1 MRTIFVSST
10 FKDMQA
16 ERDALRDI
24 CAPKINEEARRHGDE
39 IDFCDLRWGIN
50 TSEMSEE
57 ASSLKVLDVCFNQID
72 RCQPPFLILTGYRYG
87 WIPDRD
93 IVANAAKAHRLY
105 LEDLEKSVTALEI
118 EYGVCHLKQPT
129 LVYIR
134 NIVDDDI
141 PGIYD
146 YEDAYH
152 QKKLQELKNR
162 ILALGNTTVH
172 EYTVHMKDGVPCA
185 EDIRSFALQVTEHL
199 KAVMAKDWQA
209 YDQMSPF
216 ERLLRAHWD
225 YVQEKE
231 NLFSARQKDAEEC
244 LAILKNTDR
253 QVVICAGDSGSG
265 KSTLLSY
272 LAMALKK
279 ERHHV
284 LPIACGLTPEATD
297 AYHITEMIIA
307 DLCLLAREKSDL
319 AGSMPVSELLQKYRD
334 VLGKVP
340 ADGNVYV
347 LIDAVDQLFPDENRS
362 RMIFIPKRIPA
373 NVKFFITCTKDIKTD
388 YLSSLVLEDM
398 SEQDQLRVIDGYLDH
413 IRKELHGSVKQ
424 GILHN
429 SSAVLPLSI
438 SLMVQRLCIMDVT
451 DFDVINSSSLEPN
464 AAIADRQITLINE
477 MPADL
482 PSLSEYVFEEVGRRI
497 NQLFCEKVR
506 KYLAVSRF
514 GLRVSDLIRLCK
526 GNWSTLDFAHYINYL
541 NTDFIVRTDGRYD
554 FMHKSL
560 REGIL
565 QNTDFAQY
573 NDEIC
578 AYLKTLSLEDP
589 LKRSEYAWHLLKA
602 RKYEDLA
609 VFLEECDKA
618 RNYPLY
624 RSVAENFH
632 YQIIREGTEAV
643 SGLIRY
649 AQENDSY
656 KYACLNFVLYYLPM
670 HFEENREQS
679 ELVCDILEKTYDLL
693 QAKFDSLPQ
702 THQRAYIMKLCDQ
715 AIRYTPHD
723 IPLKRKY
730 AMIRLDY
737 CRKNINQTDFKDR
750 EILFDA
756 YYQAIWSLKNDKDKK
771 ILSEAL
777 KLAEEC
783 DRLLEEQAFCD
794 YLIEKN
800 NTLYS
805 NYYGSMGEVYL
816 RMDDPIK
823 WEEMYKRDLG
833 LRQKMYD
840 RNPSAYNHLL
850 LAGSYM
856 NMYSLLRGR
865 SAQDKQEAFRYA
877 EKAAKIYDSLDTGD
891 DSQFMEWKARVYN
904 DYAQLKMVSCD
915 SLSPEER
922 LDVTRRLLD
931 SFAVCRTGYRKYGL
945 SSFLRE
951 FSQIKEFIYINNLP
965 AMFRIDQETWELF
978 NDRIRAWTNEDV
990 VALKQKQTA
999 VNYRLRYETSELTAR
1014 AYLLD
1019 GQNEKAETLIRQV
1032 LDEIEP
1038 AWRQNAYSELKEPVQ
1053 ILYKMLFEAAG
1064 MKKNVYDRLGE
1075 NAKKSGSD
1083 AGFYSSLLKALQAA
1097 DQSVADVANA
1107 LPGKNR
1113 LVFVRDDPDRV
1124 KQAIQN
1130 AGMGLGLKE
1139 VIAWLDT
1146 TKKSLFKTVPGS
1158 IFILH
1163 KAFDSTYDYAKHLE
1177 YKNIREVQLV
1187 KKQLVFQMKNG
1198 KTITIDY
1205 DDPDGIVRGIVAGY
1219 QEKHRD

>member
-129 LVYIR
+129 LVYLR
-134 NIVDDDI
+134 NIAEDTV

-185 EDIRSFALQVTEHL
+185 EDIRAFALQVIEHL

-216 ERLLRAHWD
+216 ERLLQAHWD

-231 NLFSARQKDAEEC
+231 NLFSARRKDAEEC

-279 ERHHV
+279 EGHHV

-334 VLGKVP
+334 VLGKVT
-340 ADGNVYV
+340 AEGNVYV

-362 RMIFIPKRIPA
+362 KMIFIPKKIPA

-424 GILHN
+424 GIMHN
-429 SSAVLPLSI
+429 PSAGLPLSI
-438 SLMVQRLCIMDVT
+438 SLMVQRLCIMNVT
-451 DFDVINSSSLEPN
+451 DFDVINSSTLEPN
-464 AAIADRQITLINE
+464 AAIAERQITLINE

-497 NQLFCEKVR
+497 NRLFCEKVR
-506 KYLAVSRF
+506 KNLAVSRF
-514 GLRVSDLIRLCK
+514 GLRVSDLIALCK
-526 GNWSTLDFAHYINYL
+526 RNWSTLDFAHYINYL
-541 NTDFIVRTDGRYD
+541 NTDFIVRSDGRYD

-565 QNTDFAQY
+565 QNTDFAKY

-578 AYLKTLSLEDP
+578 AYLGTLSKEDP
-589 LKRSEYAWHLLKA
+589 LKRCEYVWHLLKA

-609 VFLEECDKA
+609 VFVKECSQSKDSELA
-618 RNYPLY
+618 

-632 YQIIREGTEAV
+632 YQIIREGTEATI
-643 SGLIRY
+643 GLISY
-649 AQENDSY
+649 VQENDQY
-656 KYACLNFVLYYLPM
+656 KYGLLNFVLYELPN
-670 HFEENREQS
+670 HFEENKEQS
-679 ELVCDILEKTYDLL
+679 ELVCEILDKTYELL
-693 QAKFDSLPQ
+693 QAKFDSLPE
-702 THQRAYIMKLCDQ
+702 THQRTYIMKLCKV
-715 AIRYTPHD
+715 AVRFTPHS

-730 AMIRLDY
+730 TKIQLDY
-737 CRKNINQTDFKDR
+737 CREKMDRADFKDR
-750 EILFDA
+750 EILFDT
-756 YYQAIWSLKNDKDKK
+756 YYQAIWALKNDSDKK
-771 ILSEAL
+771 VLSEAL
-777 KLAEEC
+777 KLADEC
-783 DRLLEEQAFCD
+783 DELLADEEFCD
-794 YLIEKN
+794 YLIEQN

-805 NYYGSMGEVYL
+805 NYYGSMGEVYM
-816 RMDDPIK
+816 RMDDDKK
-823 WEEMYKRDLG
+823 WKEMYRRDLA
-833 LRQKMYD
+833 LREKMYEK
-840 RNPSAYNHLL
+840 NPVPANRLL

-856 NMYSLLRGR
+856 NMYNLHKGR
-865 SAQDKQEAFRYA
+865 SAGDNRKAFEYIA
-877 EKAAKIYDSLDTGD
+877 KAAETFDMMSVGD
-891 DSQFMEWKARVYN
+891 DSEYLNWKVRAYN
-904 DYAQLKMVSCD
+904 DYAQMKMLTTESLTHED
-915 SLSPEER
+915 S

-931 SFAVCRTGYRKYGL
+931 SFSVCRMGYRKYGL
-945 SSFLRE
+945 SSFLTE
-951 FSQIKEFIYINNLP
+951 FFHIKDFVYRNNLP
-965 AMFRIDQETWELF
+965 ERFRDDEECRKLF
-978 NDRIRAWTNEDV
+978 NEKVSEWTNEDV

-999 VNYRLRYETSELTAR
+999 VNYRLRYETAELMAMSF
-1014 AYLLD
+1014 LIIK
-1019 GQNEKAETLIRQV
+1019 QNEKAETLINQV

-1038 AWRQNAYSELKEPVQ
+1038 AWRQYHYSELKDPVWNS
-1053 ILYKMLFEAAG
+1053 YRELFEAASL
-1064 MKKNVYDRLGE
+1064 KKNVYDRLHE
-1075 NAKKSGSD
+1075 NAGKGSD
-1083 AGFYSSLLKALQAA
+1083 AAFYSQLLKTLKAS
-1097 DQSVADVANA
+1097 DQSVADVAEA
-1107 LPGKNR
+1107 LPNKNR
-1113 LVFVRDDPDRV
+1113 LVFAKDDPETV
-1124 KQAIQN
+1124 KQAIKN
-1130 AGMGLGLKE
+1130 AGMGLSVKD

-1146 TKKSLFKTVPGS
+1146 TKKSLFKTVYGS
-1158 IFILH
+1158 VFILP
-1163 KAFDSTYDYAKHLE
+1163 KAFDTSYDYAGHLE
-1177 YKNIREVQLV
+1177 YKNIQEVQLV
-1187 KKQLVFQMKNG
+1187 KKQLIFRMKNG
-1198 KTITIDY
+1198 KQIPIDY
-1205 DDPDGIVRGIVAGY
+1205 DDPDGIIRGIVAGY
-1219 QEKHRD
+1219 QEKHKD